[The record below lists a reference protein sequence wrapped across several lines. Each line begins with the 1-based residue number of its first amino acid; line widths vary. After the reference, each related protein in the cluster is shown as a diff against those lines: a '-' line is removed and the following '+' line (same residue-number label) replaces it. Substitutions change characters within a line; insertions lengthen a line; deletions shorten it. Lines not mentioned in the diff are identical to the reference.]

1 MVFIVKQGKVVG
13 ATRIMERR
21 NFRLLRRAGL
31 FLYLLAVL
39 VRLIYSLY
47 YPPRAAFS
55 TPDCE
60 RYYASGLFFAQ
71 TGQICY
77 PVPVRSAWI
86 MPGLTVLVGTLARLF
101 PEDAALLWAIRIC
114 FILIGS
120 LAPVFIYRSTGLF
133 VPKGFAV
140 FSAACFFLPWYIQ
153 IDCGIQ
159 TEGPAFGFFAAAL
172 YFGLLSS
179 LEPGRLR
186 HTLLFSLFLL
196 LGICFRASTLFLFP
210 CVLVWQLLCRRAPL
224 RVVLRGAGVVCAV
237 LALGLLP
244 WAVRNARVFHDF
256 IPLTYASGDPV
267 YEGSFIGDGAPDEE
281 ELLALGDGFDPYA
294 KILEE
299 HPSIFDEQGV
309 PLDDS
314 AEQYVQHL
322 YLAVT
327 GRYRLRQWFR
337 LRPRSFLK
345 AYLYQKP
352 RSLLNDVWY
361 WDQVMGISLQT
372 AVRLRQGNLL
382 LCLLAAVLS
391 LVRKKL
397 RRPVWFLG
405 LSYVVNLY
413 IVAASLPLDRYGQA
427 IMPYRLVLGA
437 LGLWL
442 LVDFLQSLIARL
454 FPGTAEKG

>member
-1 MVFIVKQGKVVG
+1 M
-13 ATRIMERR
+13 ARR
-21 NFRLLRRAGL
+21 NACSFWCVGL

-39 VRLIYSLY
+39 VRLIYSLC
-47 YPPRAAFS
+47 YPPRPTFS

-60 RYYASGLFFAQ
+60 RYFYSGLFFAQ

-86 MPGLTVLVGTLARLF
+86 MPGLTVLAGTLARLF
-101 PEDAALLWAIRIC
+101 PDETALLWAIRIC
-114 FILIGS
+114 WILIGS
-120 LAPVFIYRSTGLF
+120 LAPVYIYRSAGLF

-140 FSAACFFLPWYIQ
+140 FAAACYFLPWYIQ
-153 IDCGIQ
+153 IDCGLQ

-172 YFGLLSS
+172 YYGLLMG

-186 HTLLFSLFLL
+186 HALLFSLFLL
-196 LGICFRASTLFLFP
+196 LGIFFRASNLFLFP
-210 CVLVWQLLCRRAPL
+210 CMLVWLLLCRRASL
-224 RVVLRGAGVVCAV
+224 RVVLRSAGVVCVV

-244 WAVRNARVFHDF
+244 WTVRNARVFHDF

-299 HPSIFDEQGV
+299 HPSLFDEQGA

-322 YLAVT
+322 YLAVM

-337 LRPRSFLK
+337 LRPVQFLRT
-345 AYLYQKP
+345 YLYQRP

-405 LSYVVNLY
+405 LAYVVNLY

-437 LGLWL
+437 LGLYL
-442 LVDFLQSLIARL
+442 IADFLRGRRASS
-454 FPGTAEKG
+454 